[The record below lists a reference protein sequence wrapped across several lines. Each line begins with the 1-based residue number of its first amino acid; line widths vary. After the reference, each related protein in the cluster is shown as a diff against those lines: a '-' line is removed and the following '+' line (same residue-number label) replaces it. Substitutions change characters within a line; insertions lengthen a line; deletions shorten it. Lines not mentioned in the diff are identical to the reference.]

1 VNDAGSLFAC
11 AITSE
16 YVNLTAFE
24 CFGIK
29 VWLAN
34 QTSKTI
40 TISGKNALRK
50 KRFTDCLRSG

>member
-1 VNDAGSLFAC
+1 MNVAGSLFAC

-16 YVNLTAFE
+16 YVSLTAFE

-29 VWLAN
+29 VWLAS

-40 TISGKNALRK
+40 TMSGKNALRK
-50 KRFTDCLRSG
+50 KRFTECLRSG